1 MSHRAPSEMKGRLRT
16 ADSQSP
22 HNPPSTSWVFR
33 VRGRRPAASG
43 LLAAC
48 ALTSLLACGEGAPP
62 DPQTPE
68 EFAAATTIH
77 RDEWGVPHISGP
89 TDASVVFGWMFAQ
102 AEDNFWQI
110 EDSLIQALGRA
121 AEIRGAEALPGDLLN
136 RALEI
141 PRLSQE
147 EWQALQQSD
156 PKVASLLEAAADG
169 LDYYIATHPQAEV
182 RLLRDVEPWHLLAM
196 SRFAVYQLFMM
207 GRSGIRAEEMAS
219 LAEPVVVA
227 EAAEVRQLDPSAD
240 SPDLKRL
247 FEQAFDAAP
256 GPAQAAQQVAGSNM
270 WAVRGERTQGG
281 APLLFINPHQPYFG
295 PGQWIEGHLR
305 SEEGLHFSG
314 AGFPGTFLPTIGH
327 NETVG
332 WSHTVN
338 TPDILD
344 VYEITFGDEDP
355 LSYRYGDENRPVT
368 TWTDRVA
375 VLGEDGSLN
384 DTEYRFRKTHHGP
397 IVGTRDGKGLALRM
411 AMFEEG
417 GQSQMRY
424 RMAKAKDVFELKD
437 AMASLATPMFNTVAA
452 DQSGNIWYV
461 YYGAVPRRDEQFDW
475 SRPVDGSDPRTEW
488 QGYHP
493 IDELPQILNPASGYV
508 QNCNATPFLAS
519 GEGDNP
525 DPESFPAYMAPEDD
539 NARSRISRRIL
550 ENDGPFDLD
559 SWARL
564 AFDTRVI
571 EAEVWIP
578 RLAEAIAAAPRA
590 DARKLAE
597 PLALLEGWDGVS
609 TVDST
614 AMTLFFAW
622 REAMLVGRMED
633 LVESFGFAVDSLQ
646 GVWGSWEVPW
656 GEINRLQR
664 IHTSGAPQTA
674 DGGFSDERPSVA
686 VPGGPG
692 PLGIVFNF
700 YTRPAEG
707 QKRRYGVAGHSFVSV
722 VEFGEAVEARSALV
736 FGQSADPASP
746 HHFDQAELFAE
757 GRFKPAWF
765 TADDVGAN
773 AVRSYRLDEAGS
785 N

>member
-1 MSHRAPSEMKGRLRT
+1 MKLSDPSRDVPEVAVALSRRRL
-16 ADSQSP
+16 AVVPMCLLVVSLVACDSG
-22 HNPPSTSWVFR
+22 T
-33 VRGRRPAASG
+33 VRKPE
-43 LLAAC
+43 
-48 ALTSLLACGEGAPP
+48 TP
-62 DPQTPE
+62 D
-68 EFAAATTIH
+68 EFAAATNIH

-89 TDASVVFGWMFAQ
+89 TDAAVVFGWMFAQ

-110 EDSLIQALGRA
+110 EDSLIQAIGRA
-121 AEIRGAEALPGDLLN
+121 AEVRGAEALPGDLLN

-147 EWQALQQSD
+147 EWQRLQQGD
-156 PKVASLLEAAADG
+156 PKVAELLEAAAAG
-169 LDYYIATHPQAEV
+169 LDYFIASRPDVEV
-182 RLLRDVEPWHLLAM
+182 RLLRDVEPWHLLAF

-207 GRSGIRAEEMAS
+207 GRSGIRAEEMAT
-219 LAEPVVVA
+219 LAEPVVAA
-227 EAAEVRQLDPSAD
+227 EAASSTLQPLERAGQLQD
-240 SPDLKRL
+240 L
-247 FEQAFDAAP
+247 FEQAFD
-256 GPAQAAQQVAGSNM
+256 GPLGPVQAAQQVAGSNM
-270 WAVRGERTQGG
+270 WAVRGDKAKDG

-314 AGFPGTFLPTIGH
+314 AGFFGSFLPTIGH

-344 VYEITFGDEDP
+344 VYEITFDDAEGP
-355 LSYRYGDENRPVT
+355 LAYRYGDGTRQAT

-375 VLGEDGSLN
+375 VRSDDGTLTE
-384 DTEYRFRKTHHGP
+384 TEYRFRKTHHGP
-397 IVGTRDGKGLALRM
+397 IVGMRDGKGLALRM
-411 AMFEEG
+411 AKFEEG

-424 RMAKAKDVFELKD
+424 RMARARDVFELKA
-437 AMASLATPMFNTVAA
+437 AMATLATPMFNTVAA

-461 YYGAVPRRDEQFDW
+461 YYGAVPRRDQQFDW

-493 IDELPQILNPASGYV
+493 IDELPQVLNPASGYV

-525 DPESFPAYMAPEDD
+525 DPDAFPAYMAPEED
-539 NARSRISRRIL
+539 NPRSRISRRIL

-578 RLAEAIAAAPRA
+578 QLAEALTAAPHAERQ
-590 DARKLAE
+590 RLAE

-614 AMTLFFAW
+614 GMTLFFAW

-633 LVESFGFAVDSLQ
+633 LVESFGFAVDTLQ

-664 IHTSGAPQTA
+664 IHTSGEPQTA

-700 YTRPAEG
+700 YTRSIEG

-722 VEFGEAVEARSALV
+722 VEFGDQVEARSALV
-736 FGQSADPASP
+736 FGQNADPASP
-746 HHFDQAELFAE
+746 HHFDQAVLFAE

-765 TADDVGAN
+765 MPGEVASN
-773 AVRSYRLDEAGS
+773 ARRSYRLNEAS
-785 N
+785 KP

>member
-1 MSHRAPSEMKGRLRT
+1 MKNSEPCRT
-16 ADSQSP
+16 EPRSI
-22 HNPPSTSWVFR
+22 
-33 VRGRRPAASG
+33 RPAPASPG
-43 LLAAC
+43 RSRRSRRTGVRTLALVA
-48 ALTSLLACGEGAPP
+48 AVSMAWACGPSSVEA
-62 DPQTPE
+62 PQTPE
-68 EFAAATTIH
+68 EFAATTTIH

-110 EDSLIQALGRA
+110 EDSLIQAIGRA
-121 AEIRGAEALPGDLLN
+121 AEVRGEEALPGDLLN

-147 EWQALQQSD
+147 EWQRLQEND
-156 PKVASLLEAAADG
+156 PKVAALIQAAADG
-169 LDYYIATHPQAEV
+169 LDYFMATHPELEV
-182 RLLRDVEPWHLLAM
+182 RLLNDVEPWHLLAF

-207 GRSGIRAEEMAS
+207 GRAGIQPEEMAT
-219 LAEPVVVA
+219 LAEPVSATETARLHPAGGAVSSGHLAALYERAFADALDPV
-227 EAAEVRQLDPSAD
+227 EAAQR
-240 SPDLKRL
+240 
-247 FEQAFDAAP
+247 
-256 GPAQAAQQVAGSNM
+256 VAGSNM
-270 WAVRGERTQGG
+270 WAVRGERTKGG

-305 SEEGLHFSG
+305 SDEGLHFSG
-314 AGFPGTFLPTIGH
+314 AGFFGSFLPTIGH

-338 TPDILD
+338 APDILD
-344 VYEITFGDEDP
+344 VYEITFDDPEDP
-355 LSYRYGDENRPVT
+355 LAYRYGDGTRQAT
-368 TWTDRVA
+368 TWADRVA
-375 VLGEDGSLN
+375 VRAQDGSRSEA
-384 DTEYRFRKTHHGP
+384 EYRFRKTHHGP
-397 IVGTRDGKGLALRM
+397 IVGTRDGKALALRM

-424 RMAKAKDVFELKD
+424 RMATARDVFELKD

-452 DQSGNIWYV
+452 DQKGNIWYV

-488 QGYHP
+488 NGYHP
-493 IDELPQILNPASGYV
+493 IDELPQVLNPASGYV

-525 DPESFPAYMAPEDD
+525 DPEAFPAYMAPEDD

-550 ENDGPFDLD
+550 EQDGPFDLD

-578 RLAEAIAAAPRA
+578 RLAEAVDGLPSAE
-590 DARKLAE
+590 ARELAE

-633 LVESFGFAVDSLQ
+633 LVESFEFAVASLE
-646 GVWGSWEVPW
+646 GVWGSWSVPW
-656 GEINRLQR
+656 GDINRMQR
-664 IHTSGAPQTA
+664 IHTSGIGQTA
-674 DGGFSDERPSVA
+674 DGGFSDARPSVA

-692 PLGIVFNF
+692 PVGIVFNF
-700 YTRPAEG
+700 YTRPVEG
-707 QKRRYGVAGHSFVSV
+707 QKRRYGVAGHSFVAV
-722 VEFGEAVEARSALV
+722 AEFGEQVDARSLLV
-736 FGQSADPASP
+736 FGQNADPASP
-746 HHFDQAELFAE
+746 HYFDQAQMFAD

-765 TADDVGAN
+765 TSDEVSEHAK
-773 AVRSYRLDEAGS
+773 RTYRLSEATS
-785 N
+785 P